1 MGDVVKTE
9 FENLNAEMGRA
20 GLSYSAMAEMIGIG
34 VSTIYNKRTGKQDW
48 TLQEMTSIQKI
59 LQGKTGLDLPL
70 DYLFKAGSRKVD
82 VMGENISNY

>member
-9 FENLNAEMGRA
+9 FKNLKAEMGRA

-34 VSTIYNKRTGKQDW
+34 LTTFYYKRTGKQDW

-59 LQGKTGLDLPL
+59 LQEKTGLDLPL
-70 DYLFKAGSRKVD
+70 DYLFKASSRKVD
-82 VMGENISNY
+82 VMDENISNY